1 MELLFEEYLWTLV
14 RLLASPDADVK
25 ALVAAF
31 QAFEQAWWDTLQKE
45 KGLVKA
51 LFIANALME
60 RLDGQLDSVSDA
72 VAATA
77 RVEDKT
83 SPGFSLIALLYGT
96 QIPSIFRRPTLGAQL
111 ETMKSWPPAL
121 KATSNATLQGYG
133 TQLEGLVIEADK
145 ATDEERQAAQT
156 LEQFRLMGERRA
168 LVDLL
173 NGLRKST
180 HGALGKIGHDKQYAT
195 GFAESFFRR
204 EAPAREPSLDE
215 LDRKL
220 AHATAEVTRLQ
231 AKRDELAAAQQA
243 DAKARAAAD
252 KARKLAALAAA
263 EKDAKESAD
272 RLAKLKAELVSDG

>member
-1 MELLFEEYLWTLV
+1 VDPRSLA
-14 RLLASPDADVK
+14 RLPDADVK
-25 ALVAAF
+25 ALVADF
-31 QAFEQAWWDTLQKE
+31 QAFEQAWWDTLKNE
-45 KGLVKA
+45 KGLIQA

-83 SPGFSLIALLYGT
+83 SPGFSLIAFLYGT
-96 QIPSIFRRPTLGAQL
+96 QIPSIFRRPTLGTQL
-111 ETMKSWPPAL
+111 EAMKIWPPAL

-133 TQLEGLVIEADK
+133 TQIEGLVTEADA
-145 ATDEERQAAQT
+145 ATDAERQAAQA
-156 LEQFRLMGERRA
+156 LDQFRLMGERRA

-180 HGALGKIGHDKQYAT
+180 YGALGKIGHDKQYAN

-204 EAPAREPSLDE
+204 EATVREPSLEE

-231 AKRDELAAAQQA
+231 AKRDELAEVQQA

-252 KARKLAALAAA
+252 KARKLTALAAA
-263 EKDAKESAD
+263 EKAAKESAEKV
-272 RLAKLKAELVSDG
+272 AALKAELESDG